1 MKGLIAMPQVYTG
14 EIRDGTVVFDG
25 TPPPLPSGTRVRI
38 ELIIPEGINAPSSEN
53 AVIAGT
59 RGLLLNW
66 ARQAEVIA
74 PPMPADLATE
84 HDQYAHGKRLA
95 HDRS

>member
-1 MKGLIAMPQVYTG
+1 MSQIYTG
-14 EIRDGTVVFDG
+14 QIRDGMVVFDG

-38 ELIIPEGINAPSSEN
+38 ELIIPEDIGASSPEN
-53 AVIAGT
+53 TVIAGT

-66 ARQAEVIA
+66 ARLAEAIA

-84 HDQYAHGKRLA
+84 HDHYAHDKRLA
-95 HDRS
+95 HERS

>member
-1 MKGLIAMPQVYTG
+1 MSQRYTG
-14 EIRDGTVVFDG
+14 KIRDGMVVFDG

-38 ELIIPEGINAPSSEN
+38 ELIIPKDIGASSSEN
-53 AVIAGT
+53 TVIAGT

-66 ARQAEVIA
+66 ARQAEAIA

-84 HDQYAHGKRLA
+84 HDQFANGKRLA
-95 HDRS
+95 HERS

>member
-1 MKGLIAMPQVYTG
+1 MPQVYTG
-14 EIRDGTVVFDG
+14 EIRDGMVIFDG

-38 ELIIPEGINAPSSEN
+38 EPIIPEDVSASSPSEN
-53 AVIAGT
+53 TVIAGT

-66 ARQAEVIA
+66 ARQAEAIA

-84 HDQYAHGKRLA
+84 HDH
-95 HDRS
+95 

>member
-1 MKGLIAMPQVYTG
+1 MSQIYTG
-14 EIRDGTVVFDG
+14 EIRDGMVVFDG

-38 ELIIPEGINAPSSEN
+38 ELIIPEDISASSSEN
-53 AVIAGT
+53 TVIAGT

-66 ARQAEVIA
+66 ARQAEAMA

-84 HDQYAHGKRLA
+84 HDHYAHGKPRA
-95 HDRS
+95 E